1 MSDLKDTI
9 ELSVDASGVET
20 GVGRARHSLESLGNA
35 ASSAGEKAATG
46 FNKFGEGGKAAADKI
61 ERDTRR
67 MVQQIERVSA
77 EMEAGGRNTA
87 NYFEA
92 RARQM
97 GLATEQI
104 QPYIDKLRASEA
116 AQLAAAK
123 GMQGTAMSAGQLGA
137 AMRSLPAQIQDVVVS
152 LQGGQ
157 RPMTVLLQQGSQ
169 ITTQFG
175 GISAALQGV
184 ATYAL
189 GLVNPFT
196 LAAAAIGTVG
206 GVVYLANSQMDALR
220 DKVDA
225 AGRTI
230 GYTTG
235 ELYAMAGALNTGWS
249 QSANA
254 TALAEI
260 ASSAALSG
268 DELKKFT
275 TLAVDL
281 ERTAGK
287 PVADTAK
294 LFRELG
300 EAPADAVKKLAKET
314 DFLTAAQYEQIKAL
328 EEQGRKTDAARVAM
342 GAYADGV
349 KPAVDRAKAN
359 LGALGTALDYWRQK
373 ALDMWAAVA
382 GAARA
387 ATGNQ
392 TGEERAADAQRRI
405 NEINSG
411 LPFKSAGFVDRVR
424 GMFNPDGVRQELLT
438 KAQEELAYINQ
449 VNAAAAQN
457 AKFEQQREA
466 RAEAAR
472 DAIDAVGKAFDG
484 ALTKG
489 QRMNKELT
497 EFRANLDKIRAAN
510 PDSAFLDP
518 KRIAAAEAAIRDR
531 YKDSSGGSKRTA
543 AAPGENEVARIKALI
558 AEEQAYTKALQ
569 ERGAEATKMTAGE
582 KLVMQIQEQLSTS
595 IKGVARSNKE
605 AALAEAQKL
614 VQAEKARQVEERRA
628 KALQEAREANER
640 LVADTWKTA
649 DGIEK
654 QAAELDAANSMWGK
668 GKVAVEE
675 YRLAQAKEMLAMA
688 DASDSFIPEYVKSL
702 QAIVDARKH
711 MVDATKDQ
719 AFKQLNQE
727 IQEWSRQA
735 EERARL
741 YADEQQLSGLTALE
755 RAKITAAREVEL
767 KLTREIDR
775 INKSGLDDAKK
786 QALITEATAAAAKDK
801 SAAVARVVQEDWAR
815 TSDQINQSLTD
826 ALLRGFESGKD
837 FAKNFRDTLLNMFK
851 TLVLRPVISFIV
863 NPIGNAI
870 SGIVSGFLGGGQGG
884 GGGGLMGT
892 ASNMQSA
899 YQWLSGGYQDTF
911 RNVANFFGF
920 GGSAAAPAVGYGGQ
934 ALTGLTWG
942 GKPIASSTVTGF
954 SGAPLSQSSWLSS
967 AATGLAVVAAPLIIG
982 ALAEGA
988 TRDRFSGAAFATSNW
1003 AKDPTVTIGGA
1014 EYDPIKGILPDREAL
1029 VGRALEAGISQEIID
1044 RFKDKDRALL
1054 HYIRMLD
1061 SSRQSGNEGPPINVN
1076 ALLENDNMYAADW
1089 YRGQGY
1095 THPQA
1100 MGWWNDKGYDL
1111 ASNDP
1116 AITTASRA
1124 VATSI
1129 VAPLTEINR
1138 ILGGAADD
1146 FRVTA
1151 GYATRGGGKGVW
1163 AGLNVSQ
1170 GENNL
1175 VDWVNMDDFHS
1186 PQEAVKGMYEQALGA
1201 LEKLDLPKWAQE
1213 QVDGAQAA
1221 MSGLKGDKMGEEAA
1235 ALYAQTAGSIA
1246 QTISAIKMLIDVFP
1260 DFAGQTQDTVHA
1272 IATDMGGLQ
1281 NLTTAY
1287 NSYLEGFYSEEERRA
1302 LAMKQLGAQFA
1313 DLGVALPDSR
1323 DAFRA
1328 LVESQDL
1335 STEAGQK
1342 MFAALMAL
1350 NGAFAQ
1356 LTETAP
1362 AAQSAADLLRRQ
1374 NELLADQAR
1383 LQADLMAAS
1392 GDTTGADAA
1401 RRALDT
1407 EGYSDAELAIYDAN
1421 RTLSEQIE
1429 LEKQRLDLLRQQQSI
1444 QADLMEAA
1452 GDIEGAQAL
1461 RRELATV
1468 GFSEAALAIYDANQA
1483 LRDQI
1488 AALQQFSGIVGGI
1501 GNSLASLIQDGLLGN
1516 LSAADLGGRMAD
1528 VVIGGVYNAMAGGVS
1543 QQITSLL
1550 MNGLVT
1556 PMVQAALVGTSV
1568 SEAVSSAAIDKMM
1581 AQATAVAQALGAV
1594 LSDPAFR
1601 AAMAQVEGI
1610 MSGLAASIAPAQPYY
1625 TNWDTQRQQAQ
1636 QAAQEAQRLADQQAQ
1651 EAQRLAQQAAQEAQR
1666 AADEEAR
1673 RQQGIM
1679 NERMGLTKQLLQLE
1693 GNTVLLRQIEL
1704 EALDPSNR
1712 ALQQRIWAIE
1722 DETAAAE
1729 KYKSALKDAQD
1740 FLGGFTKNI
1749 EEFIFKVSHAQADA
1763 QQSYQMAAAKF
1774 TAQMTL
1780 ARGGDRD
1787 AMNGIT
1793 GYADTLIGSIRR
1805 ESTTGAE
1812 ANLRIARVLG
1822 QLASLP
1828 KQVSAEQLIVD
1839 AIVNAN
1845 TSLEKVLSTNFASLD
1860 ANVDGLLTAGE
1871 LAASGLATNTQISAL
1886 MARVDA
1892 NGDGMISKQ
1901 ELANSRLQTLFTEQ
1915 CTTNTNL
1922 GNVTSAQNSTNS
1934 WLSQIQLADV
1944 GYSLSNVNAIN
1955 AGASATV
1962 AAIKKTNADL
1972 GVALVRDY
1980 NQAPVVAQFS
1990 SDSPLFSIF
1999 AAINE
2004 TNAWLYHI
2012 HGLETANIRFWEAM
2026 LNRSAPVTVRS
2037 ENRTPANGTVFADG
2051 GYTGPGAKWEPA
2063 GVVHKGEVVW
2073 SQADV
2078 ARWGGPGIVDALR
2091 QGAPG
2096 YADGGPVAVRV
2107 PQIYVPPVGRSNE
2120 ETQALLRE
2128 VLAELRAQRSDDRA
2142 RHNSLAEPLQRMDR
2156 RGAKWDRDGLPAE
2169 RTNEAIA

>member
-1 MSDLKDTI
+1 MSDLKDII
-9 ELSVDASGVET
+9 ELSLDASGVET

-46 FNKFGEGGKAAADKI
+46 FNKFGEGGKAAADKL

-67 MVQQIERVSA
+67 MVQQIERVNA
-77 EMEAGGRNTA
+77 EMEAGGRNTSG
-87 NYFEA
+87 YFEA

-97 GLATEQI
+97 GVATASI
-104 QPYIDKLRASEA
+104 QPYIDKLRAAEM
-116 AQLAAAK
+116 AQMQAAK
-123 GMQGTAMSAGQLGA
+123 GMQNMGISAGQTAA
-137 AMRSLPAQIQDVVVS
+137 AMRGVPAQVQDIVVS
-152 LQGGQ
+152 LQAGQ
-157 RPMTVLLQQGSQ
+157 QPMTVLLQQGSQ
-169 ITTQFG
+169 LASTFG

-424 GMFNPDGVRQELLT
+424 GMFNPEGVRQELLN
-438 KAQEELAYINQ
+438 KAQGELDYINKI
-449 VNAAAAQN
+449 NAAAAQN
-457 AKFEQQREA
+457 AKFDQEREA
-466 RAEAAR
+466 RQKAGR
-472 DAIDAVGKAFDG
+472 DAIDAVSKAYDG

-497 EFRANLDKIRAAN
+497 EFRANLDKIKAAS

-518 KRIAAAEAAIRDR
+518 KRIAAAEAAIRDK
-531 YKDSSGGSKRTA
+531 YKESGGGSKRTA

-767 KLTREIDR
+767 KLAREIDR
-775 INKSGLDDAKK
+775 INKSGLDDAQK

-851 TLVLRPVISFIV
+851 TLVLRPVIQATLAPV
-863 NPIGNAI
+863 AGGMAALMGGNA
-870 SGIVSGFLGGGQGG
+870 SAGQGG
-884 GGGGLMGT
+884 VGQ
-892 ASNMQSA
+892 ASNALSMGSSLLGGVGAFGTSA
-899 YQWLSGGYQDTF
+899 SWGLT
-911 RNVANFFGF
+911 NVLAGNIGSTF
-920 GGSAAAPAVGYGGQ
+920 GGAMSMLGAGQIGSGLGALAGAAAPA
-934 ALTGLTWG
+934 LL
-942 GKPIASSTVTGF
+942 
-954 SGAPLSQSSWLSS
+954 PLL
-967 AATGLAVVAAPLIIG
+967 
-982 ALAEGA
+982 
-988 TRDRFSGAAFATSNW
+988 
-1003 AKDPTVTIGGA
+1003 
-1014 EYDPIKGILPDREAL
+1014 AL
-1029 VGRALEAGISQEIID
+1029 VGSGAFSRKHEQHNLQGTFGGASGFEGTWHDYYRGGLFRSSKTED
-1044 RFKDKDRALL
+1044 TP
-1054 HYIRMLD
+1054 LD
-1061 SSRQSGNEGPPINVN
+1061 SGTLKALRDAWKAQEAAVTDYAQTLGLATDKISGFTYAVNLKLKDLGDPNAEGYMAKVMQRVNEALAAGSDELAQQILGTWTETTETVKKTIWTLIGGDEGWANVTTEETVTARTYAQSQYQREGEKAIDTLTRLATSLKTVN
-1076 ALLENDNMYAADW
+1076 GVFDTLGLTLMETSLA
-1089 YRGQGY
+1089 GG
-1095 THPQA
+1095 
-1100 MGWWNDKGYDL
+1100 DL
-1111 ASNDP
+1111 ASKVVDQFGGKD
-1116 AITTASRA
+1116 AFAALTSSYYDAYYSDA
-1124 VATSI
+1124 EKHATLQRQ
-1129 VAPLTEINR
+1129 LTEQM
-1138 ILGGAADD
+1138 A
-1146 FRVTA
+1146 
-1151 GYATRGGGKGVW
+1151 
-1163 AGLNVSQ
+1163 
-1170 GENNL
+1170 
-1175 VDWVNMDDFHS
+1175 
-1186 PQEAVKGMYEQALGA
+1186 
-1201 LEKLDLPKWAQE
+1201 KL
-1213 QVDGAQAA
+1213 
-1221 MSGLKGDKMGEEAA
+1221 
-1235 ALYAQTAGSIA
+1235 
-1246 QTISAIKMLIDVFP
+1246 
-1260 DFAGQTQDTVHA
+1260 GQT
-1272 IATDMGGLQ
+1272 LP
-1281 NLTTAY
+1281 TT
-1287 NSYLEGFYSEEERRA
+1287 
-1302 LAMKQLGAQFA
+1302 
-1313 DLGVALPDSR
+1313 R
-1323 DAFRA
+1323 DEFRA
-1328 LVESQDL
+1328 LIEAQDL
-1335 STEAGQK
+1335 STDAGQK

-1350 NGAFAQ
+1350 NPAFAQ
-1356 LTETAP
+1356 LTETAQAASP
-1362 AAQSAADLLRRQ
+1362 AVQSAADLLKRQ

-1383 LQADLMAAS
+1383 LQADLMAAR
-1392 GDTTGADAA
+1392 GDTTGAAAA

-1407 EGYSDAELAIYDAN
+1407 EGYSDAERAIYDAN
-1421 RTLSEQIE
+1421 QALSEQIE
-1429 LEKQRLDLLRQQQSI
+1429 LEKQRLDLLRQQQAI
-1444 QADLMEAA
+1444 QADLMETA
-1452 GDIEGAQAL
+1452 GDIAGAQAL

-1488 AALQQFSGIVGGI
+1488 AAIQQFSGIVGGI

-1528 VVIGGVYNAMAGGVS
+1528 VVIGGVYNAMASGFS
-1543 QQITSLL
+1543 QQITGLL

-1568 SEAVSSAAIDKMM
+1568 SEAVSRAAIDKMM

-1601 AAMAQVEGI
+1601 AAMAQVEGV
-1610 MSGLAASIAPAQPYY
+1610 MSGLAAAMAPAQAYY
-1625 TNWDTQRQQAQ
+1625 VNWDTRQQEAQ
-1636 QAAQEAQRLADQQAQ
+1636 RAAQEAQRLADQQAQEAQRLADQQAQ

-1693 GNTVLLRQIEL
+1693 GNTNLLRQMEL

-1845 TSLEKVLSTNFASLD
+1845 TSLETVLSANFASLD

-1901 ELANSRLQTLFTEQ
+1901 ELANSRLQTLATAQ
-1915 CTTNTNL
+1915 GTTNTNL

-1934 WLSQIQLADV
+1934 WLSQIQMADV
-1944 GYSLSNVNAIN
+1944 GYSLSNINAIN
-1955 AGASATV
+1955 AGAGATV
-1962 AAIKKTNADL
+1962 AAINKTNAQIGTFNRNYD
-1972 GVALVRDY
+1972 
-1980 NQAPVVAQFS
+1980 NPVTAQFS
-1990 SDSPLFSIF
+1990 ADSPLYSIF
-1999 AAINE
+1999 RGIDE
-2004 TNAWLYHI
+2004 TNTWLYKL
-2012 HGLETANIRFWEAM
+2012 HGLLL
-2026 LNRSAPVTVRS
+2026 LNWYSWDFLLNKGSVVNVRS

-2051 GYTGPGAKWEPA
+2051 GYTGPGAKWQPA